1 VQRPFSTASASDRVK
16 RFYKHADIAPA
27 SDGSGRFAVVL
38 DGRTLKTPDRT
49 EVILPTEAAAV
60 AVAAEWESQDKH
72 VMPHLMPLTRLTM
85 TAIDVVPSQRQS
97 IIDGI
102 MPYLDTD
109 TVWFW
114 EDAERYSNSHQLHA
128 LQEKTYTP
136 ILDWLEE
143 RFGAR
148 PVTTTGLFA
157 EQPEEL
163 LAGVREWAEG
173 LDEWQLAA
181 LDQSVRSLKSMA
193 LATALLQYHLSPEEA
208 ATASRLEEF
217 HQINEWYACCC
228 LDLLAPSA
236 PGRQRATA
244 TRGRPDPPLPS
255 DAPHSRNASRLA
267 LALGSGARRG

>member
-1 VQRPFSTASASDRVK
+1 MMLRLGVLARASPTSCRCGHAVRPFSAASASDRVK

-27 SDGSGRFAVVL
+27 KDGSGRFVVTL

-60 AVAAEWESQDKH
+60 AVAAEWESQEKH

-85 TAIDVVPSQRQS
+85 TAIDVVPKQRQS

-114 EDAERYSNSHQLHA
+114 EDAERYSNSKDLYA
-128 LQEKTYTP
+128 LQQEKYTP
-136 ILDWLEE
+136 ILDWMEG

-148 PVTTTGLFA
+148 PEVTTGLFV

-163 LAGVREWAEG
+163 ISGVRAWTES
-173 LDEWQLAA
+173 LDVWQLAA

-193 LATALLQYHLSPEEA
+193 LAVALLHYHLSPEEA

-217 HQINEWYACCC
+217 HQINEWCVPTVSLPAR
-228 LDLLAPSA
+228 APVVHAAASA
-236 PGRQRATA
+236 PTSA
-244 TRGRPDPPLPS
+244 S
-255 DAPHSRNASRLA
+255 SRSSRL
-267 LALGSGARRG
+267 